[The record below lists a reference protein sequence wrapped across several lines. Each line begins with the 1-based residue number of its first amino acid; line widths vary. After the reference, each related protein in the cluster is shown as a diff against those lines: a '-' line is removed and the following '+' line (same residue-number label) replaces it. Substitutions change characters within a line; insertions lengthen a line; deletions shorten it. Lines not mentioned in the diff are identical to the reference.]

1 MLNSSFQLLFDSCY
15 ELNFQSR
22 STNWLILNRDSNQ
35 KAFIWSTMQELKMV
49 LQKLTQELVFK
60 WIRWHLLWDFFKD
73 MPYLECQ
80 YWKEIYQDKVINMV
94 RIDGQFYPG
103 WKSSFI
109 LMEFKLVSSHPMRIQ
124 CTFNEKILL
133 YKRLDM
139 GLKTLKWETMYNYI

>member
-1 MLNSSFQLLFDSCY
+1 
-15 ELNFQSR
+15 
-22 STNWLILNRDSNQ
+22 
-35 KAFIWSTMQELKMV
+35 
-49 LQKLTQELVFK
+49 
-60 WIRWHLLWDFFKD
+60 

-139 GLKTLKWETMYNYI
+139 RLKTLK